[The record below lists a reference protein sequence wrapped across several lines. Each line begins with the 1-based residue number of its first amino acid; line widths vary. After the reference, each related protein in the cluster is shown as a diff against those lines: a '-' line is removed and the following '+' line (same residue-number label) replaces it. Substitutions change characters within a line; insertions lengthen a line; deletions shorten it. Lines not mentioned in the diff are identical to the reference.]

1 MSDSEHEYIGP
12 RCCSCCDTRNGRPH
26 IPHDQHACYP
36 GPQWSWMTHKADPS
50 DDRGQMYCS
59 CSKEPAKVS

>member
-12 RCCSCCDTRNGRPH
+12 RCCSCCDARNGRPSV
-26 IPHDQHACYP
+26 PHEEHACHP
-36 GPQWSWMTHKADPS
+36 GPQWTWMTHKANSLDEYG
-50 DDRGQMYCS
+50 RLYCS